1 VASAQAD
8 KHTKRPS
15 FEGGVGMSFI
25 RNILAIIGLLTLV
38 GGGIG
43 YATVTSK
50 LKDFDAGF
58 VGVYQQFAERLLE
71 TGDPGVAMMWSV
83 PVEEG
88 LEPEDVIESLKSLA
102 NARNMLFV
110 GESPFYKQ
118 VEAMTGEKYRYIN
131 FLSFCSAKIGKLML
145 EYKDQYSG
153 FMPCRIAVVED
164 KAGNLFLFSM
174 NLDLMIHGGRE
185 LPAELKEGALEV
197 RKNIR
202 EMMEA
207 AAAGEF

>member
-1 VASAQAD
+1 
-8 KHTKRPS
+8 
-15 FEGGVGMSFI
+15 
-25 RNILAIIGLLTLV
+25 
-38 GGGIG
+38 
-43 YATVTSK
+43 
-50 LKDFDAGF
+50 
-58 VGVYQQFAERLLE
+58 
-71 TGDPGVAMMWSV
+71 MWKV
-83 PVEEG
+83 PVKEG
-88 LEPEDVIESLKSLA
+88 LSPEDVIESLKSLA

-164 KAGNLFLFSM
+164 KTGKLALYSM
-174 NLDLMIHGGRE
+174 NLDLMIHGGKN
-185 LPAELKEGALEV
+185 LPEDLKEGALEV

-202 EMMEA
+202 SMMEA